1 MKYYRM
7 YIKSGEGILEKIK
20 LYDNL
25 KKGKKNLDTKQVKKN
40 TLPHINLPERIT
52 KKLDIIKGESAV
64 HVKNNM
70 NDLKKILQEGG
81 KLQPDKPILS
91 KSEKVMKLNIN
102 KNSYLMAL
110 YNASLAA
117 MRPKNKQDQ
126 IYLLTISNNNIDQV
140 IKEEDERYKYYSKY
154 FFYIKSLER
163 FNANSNELS
172 YHYYPYNL
180 LYKPIMVDKYEKI
193 PEPILIHKTSRN
205 CSFIF
210 PLIKIKKIN

>member
-7 YIKSGEGILEKIK
+7 YIKSGEGILDKIK
-20 LYDNL
+20 MYENL
-25 KKGKKNLDTKQVKKN
+25 KKNKNNLETKKLKKN

-64 HVKNNM
+64 NVKNNM

-110 YNASLAA
+110 YNASLAS

-140 IKEEDERYKYYSKY
+140 IKEEDERYNYYSKY
-154 FFYIKSLER
+154 FF
-163 FNANSNELS
+163 
-172 YHYYPYNL
+172 
-180 LYKPIMVDKYEKI
+180 LY
-193 PEPILIHKTSRN
+193 
-205 CSFIF
+205 
-210 PLIKIKKIN
+210 

>member
-7 YIKSGEGILEKIK
+7 YIKSGEGILDKIK
-20 LYDNL
+20 MYENL
-25 KKGKKNLDTKQVKKN
+25 KKNKKNLETKKLKKN

-110 YNASLAA
+110 YNASLAS

-140 IKEEDERYKYYSKY
+140 IKEEDER
-154 FFYIKSLER
+154 
-163 FNANSNELS
+163 
-172 YHYYPYNL
+172 
-180 LYKPIMVDKYEKI
+180 
-193 PEPILIHKTSRN
+193 
-205 CSFIF
+205 
-210 PLIKIKKIN
+210 

>member
-1 MKYYRM
+1 
-7 YIKSGEGILEKIK
+7 
-20 LYDNL
+20 
-25 KKGKKNLDTKQVKKN
+25 
-40 TLPHINLPERIT
+40 
-52 KKLDIIKGESAV
+52 
-64 HVKNNM
+64 
-70 NDLKKILQEGG
+70 
-81 KLQPDKPILS
+81 
-91 KSEKVMKLNIN
+91 MKLNIN

-110 YNASLAA
+110 YNASLAS

-140 IKEEDERYKYYSKY
+140 IKEEDERYNYYSKY

-163 FNANSNELS
+163 FNANTNELS

-193 PEPILIHKTSRN
+193 PEPILIHKTSKN

-210 PLIKIKKIN
+210 PLVKIKKDQLDKVHHNISKVKMFGQISTGSNIVQLNNTS